1 MINYWWVTRP
11 KRKLNSIPEIL
22 AVFSTVSLDVQW
34 HGSINLHRMFEDG
47 LENAGLKRV
56 GERRDARGSGGRT
69 YYAWL
74 ASLGL
79 VFTQE
84 STNKSYLTLAGE
96 AIMQGKSP
104 VEILKNQ
111 VLKYQFPSPFSL
123 SPANAKVRLNSRF
136 KIRPFRFL
144 LRLLDDSRIQ
154 YLTCEEIGK
163 IVIVEAENESDKC
176 FEYIVNRVL
185 EFRDKGDVVLEA
197 DFFDKY
203 APSSGK
209 VNMDHPY
216 SHLLDVANTMAN
228 WLDYTQFVYR
238 EEGGIIK
245 LLDDKRKEVRCIL
258 ESKQPFIDRPEQQEY
273 FQRKYGLDPWH
284 QKDTRNLANT
294 KTITSRM
301 IDVQKIRQAFI
312 TLSLKKPIR
321 SISTDVI
328 DYVVNSTG
336 VDGKLVEN
344 TLFESY
350 PNGAISG
357 FMTEYFEMAFKG
369 TEEAI
374 QFEIA
379 TTELFKDVFGFNAIH
394 LGQTGSKSAPDVL
407 LVSDSEGYQAIID
420 NKAYSKYSISGDH
433 RNRMIHNYIESISNY
448 SKYSQPIGF
457 FSYIAGGFGNQI
469 DRQIQSIVNETGVH
483 GSGMT
488 VSNMIKL
495 DEKQNEKPLSHR
507 EIREIFSVDRQV
519 TTADMIN
526 IMDRR

>member
-22 AVFSTVSLDVQW
+22 AVLSTVSLDAQW

-47 LENAGLKRV
+47 LEEAGLKRI

-84 STNKSYLTLAGE
+84 STNKCYLTLAGE

-104 VEILKNQ
+104 VEVLKNQ

-123 SPANAKVRLNSRF
+123 SQATAKVRVHSRF

-144 LRLLDDSRIQ
+144 LRLLQDERLG
-154 YLTCEEIGK
+154 YLTCEEIAK
-163 IVIVEAENESDKC
+163 IVMVEAENESDKC
-176 FEYIVNRVL
+176 FDYIVRKIQ
-185 EFRDKGDVVLEA
+185 EFRELGDVILDD
-197 DFFDKY
+197 DFFEKY

-209 VNMDHPY
+209 VNPEHPF
-216 SHLLDVANTMAN
+216 SHLLDAANTMAN
-228 WLDYTQFVYR
+228 WLDYTQLVYR

-245 LLDDKRKEVRCIL
+245 LLDDKRAEVKYIL
-258 ESKQPFIDRPEQQEY
+258 DTKVPFIDRPEEQEY

-294 KTITSRM
+294 KTITSQM
-301 IDVQKIRQAFI
+301 IDTQKVKQAFI
-312 TLSLKKPIR
+312 TLSLRKPIR
-321 SISTDVI
+321 SVSADVVGYI
-328 DYVVNSTG
+328 VNATG

-344 TLFESY
+344 TLISCY

-369 TEEAI
+369 TEEAVA
-374 QFEIA
+374 FEIA
-379 TTELFKDVFGFNAIH
+379 TTELFKDVFGFKAIH

-407 LVSDSEGYQAIID
+407 LLSDAEGYQAIID
-420 NKAYSKYSISGDH
+420 NKAYSKYSITGDH
-433 RNRMIHNYIESISNY
+433 RNRMIHNYIGNISNF
-448 SKYSQPIGF
+448 SDFKQPIGF

-469 DRQIQSIVNETGVH
+469 DKQIQSIVDETGVH
-483 GSGMT
+483 GSAMT

-495 DEKQNEKPLSHR
+495 VERQNNQPLSHQS
-507 EIREIFSVDRQV
+507 IREIFSVDRQIV
-519 TTADMIN
+519 LADITK
-526 IMDRR
+526 

>member
-34 HGSINLHRMFEDG
+34 QGSISLHRMFEDG
-47 LENAGLKRV
+47 LEEAGLKRI

-96 AIMQGKSP
+96 AIMQGRSP
-104 VEILKNQ
+104 VEVLKNQ
-111 VLKYQFPSPFSL
+111 VLKYQFPSPFSI
-123 SPANAKVRLNSRF
+123 SPQSSKTRVNERF

-144 LRLLDDSRIQ
+144 LRLLSDERVQ
-154 YLTCEEIGK
+154 YLTNDEIGK
-163 IVIVEAENESDKC
+163 IIIVEAENETEQCYEHIVKRLQMYRDFADGILDDDY
-176 FEYIVNRVL
+176 FE
-185 EFRDKGDVVLEA
+185 
-197 DFFDKY
+197 KY

-209 VNMDHPY
+209 VNPDHPF
-216 SHLLDVANTMAN
+216 SHLTDTANTLVN
-228 WLDYTQFVYR
+228 WLDFTQLVYR
-238 EEGGIIK
+238 EEGGIVK
-245 LLDDKRKEVRCIL
+245 LLDEKREEVKYIL
-258 ESKQPFIDRPEQQEY
+258 ENRTAFIDRPEEQEY

-294 KTITSRM
+294 RTITSRM
-301 IDVQKIRQAFI
+301 IDIQKIRQAFI
-312 TLSLKKPIR
+312 TYSIHKPVRAIT
-321 SISTDVI
+321 SDVI
-328 DYVVNSTG
+328 DYVISVTG
-336 VDGKLVEN
+336 TDGRLVEN
-344 TLFESY
+344 TLIEAY

-374 QFEIA
+374 QFEEA
-379 TTELFKDVFGFNAIH
+379 TTELFSEVFGFKAKH

-407 LVSDSEGYQAIID
+407 LLSDDAGYQAIID
-420 NKAYSKYSISGDH
+420 NKAYSRYSISGDH
-433 RNRMIHNYIESISNY
+433 HNRMVHNYLNNISNY
-448 SKYSQPIGF
+448 SEYQQPIGF
-457 FSYIAGGFGNQI
+457 FTYISGGFGNQI
-469 DRQIQSIVNETGVH
+469 DRQIQSIAEESGIH
-483 GSGMT
+483 GSGMS

-495 DEKQNEKPLSHR
+495 VEKQNEKPLTHQM
-507 EIREIFSVDRQV
+507 IREIFSVDRQILLSDLNLV
-519 TTADMIN
+519 
-526 IMDRR
+526 